1 MTKREYED
9 LQERLSK
16 KLGRKYFEGSQKRAE
31 GFEKGIL
38 VAKSIVKSVYQ
49 EYEKKRRRQ
58 TYKSVVRN
66 VVMENVKLIL

>member
-49 EYEKKRRRQ
+49 EYEKREEDKRIKAL
-58 TYKSVVRN
+58 YE
-66 VVMENVKLIL
+66 ML

>member
-1 MTKREYED
+1 MMTKREYED

-49 EYEKKRRRQ
+49 EYEKREEDKRIKAL
-58 TYKSVVRN
+58 YE
-66 VVMENVKLIL
+66 ML